1 MKKILTLLLILCK
14 AISYLS
20 ACIHY
25 ILINARF
32 VNMPS
37 LILINN
43 NGVFYNLQNIW
54 YAHFVRKVISVLLR
68 TPFKLSVLNLVC
80 TNIQLPTNVG
90 CVIAICHTPW
100 KRLLVEWSLHH
111 DFGLIIAGE
120 KWNAKSRQIQRQGK
134 TYHDLKSILSHLKQ
148 KGRVII
154 AFDRYSNYNDC
165 KVDFL
170 GECLNLPVLPIR
182 LAKKARVPIITVIPV
197 LSSGLIKIIPGP
209 RFEPD
214 HLEVDPR
221 IIMQKLSTF
230 LENEIKN
237 NPAIWTTSFC
247 DSILKPIP
255 CTPHNAV
262 ENTLQTA

>member
-1 MKKILTLLLILCK
+1 MSFSLSQLVCPQRPKTQFWTLGYDK
-14 AISYLS
+14 
-20 ACIHY
+20 
-25 ILINARF
+25 
-32 VNMPS
+32 
-37 LILINN
+37 

-68 TPFKLSVLNLVC
+68 TPFKLSAINLVC
-80 TNIQLPTNVG
+80 SNIQLPTNVG

-134 TYHDLKSILSHLKQ
+134 TYHDLKSILTHLKQ

-182 LAKKARVPIITVIPV
+182 LAKKSAGSYHYRYTCF
-197 LSSGLIKIIPGP
+197 IKRTYQNYTRPS
-209 RFEPD
+209 
-214 HLEVDPR
+214 V
-221 IIMQKLSTF
+221 
-230 LENEIKN
+230 
-237 NPAIWTTSFC
+237 
-247 DSILKPIP
+247 
-255 CTPHNAV
+255 
-262 ENTLQTA
+262 